1 MTPTRSLATVTV
13 GIAVS
18 ICLALA
24 ACSGVQAP
32 TPLTSGLPSGLPSV
46 NIQALCDATTEM
58 DADLTAVAAAASSAA
73 DGGDFELQDP
83 EQRVDDL
90 ISGLEGLAVSSDLA
104 STRDAAVQ
112 ALRALK
118 TELPE
123 PGAETSQA
131 VTDALA
137 AFVAA
142 RDVICP

>member
-1 MTPTRSLATVTV
+1 VTPRRSLATVTV

-18 ICLALA
+18 ISLAVA
-24 ACSGVQAP
+24 ACSIAQAP
-32 TPLTSGLPSGLPSV
+32 TPITGLPSGLPSV
-46 NIQALCDATTEM
+46 DVQALCDATTTM

-83 EQRVDDL
+83 EKRVDDL
-90 ISGLEGLAVSSDLA
+90 ISGLEGVAVNGDLA
-104 STRDAAVQ
+104 PARDAAVQ
-112 ALRALK
+112 ALRALR
-118 TELPE
+118 TQLPE
-123 PGAETSQA
+123 PGADTSKA